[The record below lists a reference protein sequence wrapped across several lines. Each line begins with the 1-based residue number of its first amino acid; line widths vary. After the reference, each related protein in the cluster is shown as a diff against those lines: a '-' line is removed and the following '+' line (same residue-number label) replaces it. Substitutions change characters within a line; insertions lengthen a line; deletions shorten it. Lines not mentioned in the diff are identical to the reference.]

1 MTKDPALLGHMFDVE
16 IMATGK
22 HFLRGRVL
30 EESLVS
36 VPLLT
41 TPLAPGQVSGTTS
54 KAAASQSSSSSSL
67 SSSVSPSAGRTQRS
81 LDVWLIVTLCVAVLA
96 VILRFFLSPLS

>member
-54 KAAASQSSSSSSL
+54 KAAASQSSSSSL